1 MDIYHMRKTGES
13 VMNVIIAGAGKVG
26 IALAQ
31 QLSAEGCDITII
43 DSNQKTLSNCLEQM
57 DIMAVQGNC
66 ASMVTLQ
73 QAGIR
78 DADLLIAA
86 TNADEVNLLCCTT
99 AHGINPELHTIAR
112 IRNPEYTEQIY
123 AMRDVF
129 ALSLARVTAV

>member
-1 MDIYHMRKTGES
+1 
-13 VMNVIIAGAGKVG
+13 MNVIIAGAGKVG

-57 DIMAVQGNC
+57 DVMAVYGNC

-99 AHGINPELHTIAR
+99 AHGINPG
-112 IRNPEYTEQIY
+112 
-123 AMRDVF
+123 
-129 ALSLARVTAV
+129 